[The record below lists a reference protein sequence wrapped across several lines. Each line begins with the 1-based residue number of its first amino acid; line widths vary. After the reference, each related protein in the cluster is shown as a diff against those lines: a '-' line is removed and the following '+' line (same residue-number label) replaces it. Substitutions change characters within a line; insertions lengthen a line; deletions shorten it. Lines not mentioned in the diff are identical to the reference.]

1 MEISI
6 LTKEDFQEFKSELIE
21 KIESLLDKQPE
32 KTEEEQ
38 VWLKSHHVQR
48 MLGISAATL
57 QNLRV
62 NGTMPYSKIGGVIF
76 YDKKEVLEVL
86 NRNKQNV

>member
-6 LTKEDFQEFKSELIE
+6 VTKEDLQELKMELFE
-21 KIESLLDKQPE
+21 KIESLLSQTPSKKEP
-32 KTEEEQ
+32 EQ

-76 YDKKEVLEVL
+76 YDKAEVLEVL
-86 NRNKQNV
+86 NRNKQNA

>member
-6 LTKEDFQEFKSELIE
+6 VTKEDLQEFKVELIE
-21 KIESLLDKQPE
+21 TIEALLSNQPE
-32 KTEEEQ
+32 KNEDNQ

-62 NGTMPYSKIGGVIF
+62 NGTMPYSKVGGVIF
-76 YDKKEVLEVL
+76 YDKNEVLEVL
-86 NRNKQNV
+86 NRNKQNG

>member
-6 LTKEDFQEFKSELIE
+6 VTKDDLQELKSELFE
-21 KIESLLDKQPE
+21 KIESLIQKQPE
-32 KTEEEQ
+32 PKKDEQ
-38 VWLKSHHVQR
+38 DWLKSHHVQR

-76 YDKKEVLEVL
+76 YEKAEVLAVL
-86 NRNKQNV
+86 ESNKQNV